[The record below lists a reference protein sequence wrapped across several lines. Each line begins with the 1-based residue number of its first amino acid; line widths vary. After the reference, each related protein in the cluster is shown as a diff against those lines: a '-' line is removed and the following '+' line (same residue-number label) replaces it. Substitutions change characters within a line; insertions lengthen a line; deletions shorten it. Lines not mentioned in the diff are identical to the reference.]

1 MDVIMKSASSSL
13 IPDVVKN
20 PNMPYLSRPS
30 ITGCEIRTVL
40 HKRPLRDPSPS
51 SRMDITTPTLTK
63 PLFLI
68 PAPSLDGISVG
79 NAPEK
84 RDEQEQRPRSP

>member
-20 PNMPYLSRPS
+20 PNMPCLSSPS
-30 ITGCEIRTVL
+30 ITRCEIRTVL
-40 HKRPLRDPSPS
+40 NKRPLRDPSPS
-51 SRMDITTPTLTK
+51 STMDITTPTHTK

-68 PAPSLDGISVG
+68 PAPSLRWYLCRQCTRETGRARTTS
-79 NAPEK
+79 
-84 RDEQEQRPRSP
+84 SFS